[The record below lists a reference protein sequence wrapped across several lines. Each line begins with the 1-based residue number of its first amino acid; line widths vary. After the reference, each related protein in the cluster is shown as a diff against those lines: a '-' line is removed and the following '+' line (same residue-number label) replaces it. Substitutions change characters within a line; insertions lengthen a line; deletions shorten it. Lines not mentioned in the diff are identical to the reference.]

1 MGTSPTP
8 IALCFLTGRIPTR
21 ARRQFRLLLK
31 FIKMKKTKNQNIDG
45 LIQGIKL
52 ITEDRC
58 SLLDKDVDLLN
69 EVIVLLE
76 TLKQKRKRKDDI
88 EIVLKVVELL
98 SQFMLLSSHVSHI
111 INIQKV

>member
-31 FIKMKKTKNQNIDG
+31 FIKMKKTKNQNIDR

-58 SLLDKDVDLLN
+58 SLLDKDVNLLN
-69 EVIVLLE
+69 EVIGLLE
-76 TLKQKRKRKDDI
+76 TLKQKRKDDI

-98 SQFMLLSSHVSHI
+98 SKFMLLSSQVSHI
-111 INIQKV
+111 FNIQKV